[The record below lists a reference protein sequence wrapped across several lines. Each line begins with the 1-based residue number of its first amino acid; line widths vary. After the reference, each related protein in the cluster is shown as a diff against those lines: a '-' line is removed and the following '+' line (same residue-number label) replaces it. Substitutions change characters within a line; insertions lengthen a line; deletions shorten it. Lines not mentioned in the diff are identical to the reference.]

1 MDERYVELH
10 CHSCFSL
17 LDGASPPEALLDRAA
32 ELGMPALAL
41 TDHDGLY
48 AVIRFSLA
56 ARQRGIAPVV
66 GAELTLQEGPSCP
79 GPSHLLLLA
88 ENRAGYR
95 NLCWLISRGQLA
107 GSKGH
112 PRLSPEQFQGHT
124 VGLIALTGCRQG
136 AATAHLLAGEP
147 KRALAALA
155 TLREL
160 FGPHNVYVELQ
171 QHLQPG
177 DAALVARL
185 AHLARRAR
193 LPIIATNDVHYA
205 QRSGSRLQDVLVAIR
220 HNLPL
225 SECRPHLRPNS
236 EYYLK
241 SPAEMATLFAAYPEA
256 LAHTLEVASRCHVDL
271 YFRDEA
277 AAPPDLPAVTGGKLY
292 PSPPQGSGADRA
304 IAFPSPP
311 KGEGERETPHER
323 PPENPSEA
331 PSANPKARHGAEP
344 PLTLT
349 LSPKGERGP
358 ARLSAAE
365 PAERDI
371 PAASDADR
379 RSYSLSPVGE
389 RGRVRGD
396 AAPSHSRSY
405 SPSPSKGEG
414 DADATLAALC
424 LAQLPARYP
433 RDAGAAERQLR
444 HELQVIRQT
453 RLAGYFLLVWDVVRF
468 AKEQGIQVRGRGSA
482 ANSIV
487 AYLLGITAVDPLAHN
502 LLFERFLSAEARI
515 MPDIDLDFCSRRR
528 EEVIQYIYHKYGA
541 SHVGMVCNYITY
553 CARSAIRDVG
563 KALGLPAPLIDQLAK
578 GQSKWRSHDWD
589 PAALGFTPED
599 WQRFSGLCEAI
610 QGFPRHLGIHVGGL
624 CITRSPLDKV
634 VPLERATMPGR
645 VVIQWDKDNTEDAGL
660 IKLDLLSLRTLSAI
674 DECLQLIREARGQTI
689 DLDAL
694 PLDDPAV
701 YRQLQEADTIGAFQV
716 ESRAQ
721 QQALVKM
728 RPRNLADI
736 VVEVAL
742 IRPGPLQGN
751 MVHPYLRRRAGLEP
765 VRYPHPIL
773 EPILAETL
781 GIIVFQEQVIRVAM
795 AMGGFSAGEADLL
808 RRAMSR
814 HRSEEEMASFR
825 ERFVRGATARGVA
838 PEVAEDVFTKL
849 SGFASYGFCKSHAV
863 AFAKTAYDTLYLRA
877 HYPAE
882 FYCAILNNEPMGF
895 YAPRVVIGDAR
906 RHGVRVLPVDANR
919 SRERCTIE
927 EGGIRLGF
935 LYVDGL
941 GQAGA
946 ERVMAARPAQGYSGL
961 PDFCRRTRLPR
972 RLVENLIL
980 AGAMP
985 GWGRDPRALL
995 WELGRLHYQEEELP
1009 LPLPPDEVAL
1019 EPMTHAE
1026 ELLSE
1031 YSITGVSAQGHLME
1045 IFREQLDGMGV
1056 YTSRQLQQARQG
1068 QSVRVAG
1075 LVAVRQA
1082 PPTAKGFA
1090 FITLEDETG
1099 LTNLVLTPDKVE
1111 EYRPVLDRPV
1121 LLAQG
1126 TVEREG
1132 SAVHVKAR
1140 AISPLT

>member
-1 MDERYVELH
+1 MDEHYVELH

-17 LDGASPPEALLDRAA
+17 LDGASTPEALLDRAA

-41 TDHDGLY
+41 TDHNGLY
-48 AVIRFSLA
+48 AAIRFSLA
-56 ARQRGIAPVV
+56 ARQRGIAPIV
-66 GAELTLQEGPSCP
+66 GAELTLQKGPGCP
-79 GPSHLLLLA
+79 EPSHLVLLA

-112 PRLSPEQFQGHT
+112 PRLSLAQFQGHT
-124 VGLIALTGCRQG
+124 AGLIALTGCRQG
-136 AATAHLLAGEP
+136 CVTGRLLAGEP
-147 KRALAALA
+147 KQALAALA

-160 FGPHNVYVELQ
+160 FGPHNLYVELQ
-171 QHLQPG
+171 QHLHPG
-177 DAALVARL
+177 DAALAAELARL
-185 AHLARRAR
+185 ARKAHL
-193 LPIIATNDVHYA
+193 PTIATNNVHYA
-205 QRSGSRLQDVLVAIR
+205 RQSDSPLHDVLVAIR

-225 SECRPHLRPNS
+225 AECRPHLRPNS

-241 SPAEMATLFAAYPEA
+241 PPAEMAALFAAHPDA
-256 LAHTLEVASRCHVDL
+256 LAHTLEVASRCQVDL

-277 AAPPDLPAVTGGKLY
+277 TAPPDLATVTGDPAPMRQAA
-292 PSPPQGSGADRA
+292 PSPP
-304 IAFPSPP
+304 
-311 KGEGERETPHER
+311 E
-323 PPENPSEA
+323 
-331 PSANPKARHGAEP
+331 
-344 PLTLT
+344 
-349 LSPKGERGP
+349 
-358 ARLSAAE
+358 
-365 PAERDI
+365 
-371 PAASDADR
+371 
-379 RSYSLSPVGE
+379 
-389 RGRVRGD
+389 
-396 AAPSHSRSY
+396 
-405 SPSPSKGEG
+405 GEG
-414 DADATLAALC
+414 DAPRPSEGERAFATLSALC

-433 RDAGAAERQLR
+433 HDTGAAERQLH

-453 RLAGYFLLVWDVVRF
+453 GLAGYFLLVWDIVRY
-468 AKEQGIQVRGRGSA
+468 AKAQGIQVRGRGSA

-528 EEVIQYIYHKYGA
+528 EEVIQYVYRKYGE

-563 KALGLPAPLIDQLAK
+563 KALGLPPAVIDQLAK

-589 PAALGFTPED
+589 PAALGFTPQD
-599 WQRFSGLCEAI
+599 WERFWGLCEAI

-624 CITRSPLDKV
+624 CITRSPLDQV

-660 IKLDLLSLRTLSAI
+660 IKLDLLSLRTLSAV
-674 DECLQLIREARGQTI
+674 DECLRLIRETRSETV

-701 YRQLQEADTIGAFQV
+701 YRQLQQADTIGAFQV

-728 RPRNLADI
+728 KPRNLADI

-765 VRYPHPIL
+765 VRYPHPLL

-814 HRSEEEMASFR
+814 HRSEEEMAAFR
-825 ERFVRGATARGVA
+825 ERFVRGAIARGVP
-838 PEVAEDVFTKL
+838 PEVADDVFTKL

-906 RHGVRVLPVDANR
+906 RHGVRVRPVDVNR
-919 SRERCTIE
+919 SRENCTVE
-927 EGGIRLGF
+927 EGAIRLGL
-935 LYVDGL
+935 LYVEGL
-941 GQAGA
+941 GQRGA
-946 ERVMAARPAQGYSGL
+946 ERVVAARPAQGYSDL

-980 AGAMP
+980 AGAMAA
-985 GWGRDPRALL
+985 WRREQRALL

-1019 EPMTHAE
+1019 QPLTRAE
-1026 ELLSE
+1026 ELLAE
-1031 YSITGVSAQGHLME
+1031 YSVTGVSAEGHLME
-1045 IFREQLDGMGV
+1045 LFRERLEGMGV
-1056 YTSRQLQQARQG
+1056 CTCRGLQQARQG
-1068 QSVRVAG
+1068 QSARVAG

-1099 LTNLVLTPDKVE
+1099 LANLVLTPDKVE
-1111 EYRPVLDRPV
+1111 QYRPLLDRPV

-1132 SAVHVKAR
+1132 STVHLKAST
-1140 AISPLT
+1140 ISALA